1 MFKILLAASMAAVL
15 MSGAALAQ
23 MSSSTSTT
31 VTTPGVAPIH
41 HEDAASS
48 ERVTEYRN
56 GVMVEKDTS
65 GDTVDRPGGP
75 STSHTRT
82 ETTTVR

>member
-1 MFKILLAASMAAVL
+1 MLKTLLAATMVAVL

-41 HEDAASS
+41 NED
-48 ERVTEYRN
+48 VTSTTRRTEDRN
-56 GVMVEKDTS
+56 GVMIEKDTS
-65 GDTVDRPGGP
+65 GDTVDRPGVP